1 MEDKEPINVEDVA
14 MQIIASAGDERSCAF
29 QSLQYAKK
37 GDFEKAEAMMKE
49 ADKAGNQAHKIQF
62 ELLTRYANGEKI
74 DENVLLVHAQDH
86 VMCAQL
92 AHELIGEINQ
102 LYKDRNKTEKGKED

>member
-1 MEDKEPINVEDVA
+1 MDEKEPINLENVA
-14 MQIIASAGDERSCAF
+14 MQIIAAAGDERSCAF

-37 GDFEKAEAMMKE
+37 GDFAKADELMKQ
-49 ADKAGNQAHKIQF
+49 ADKAGNQAHKVQF

-74 DENVLLVHAQDH
+74 EENVLLVHAQDH

-102 LYKDRNKTEKGKED
+102 LYRDRNQKENGKEE